1 MSVAVALGLLAVLAP
16 TPARPVNAVAP
27 VTRSASS
34 RSDSSPILFA
44 RARAQARLGEP
55 VAAMASYEAGVRA
68 AESPADWALYRRDL
82 AWVATR
88 RELTSWDKA
97 SPAERPALV
106 RAFWS
111 ERDSRDG
118 LSEGGRLA
126 EHVRRLDV
134 AVDQFRIHPR
144 HGKTP
149 ITRASLA
156 SFGGSSLRDYIP
168 TQGELD
174 DRGVI
179 FVRQGVPDAKVLS
192 ASPSV
197 ESWVYQRDNRT
208 LVVHFAESTYGGSSG
223 NGVLIATP
231 PPSTFA
237 SICEVDQESCRIAAQ
252 GIFATPEMREHFRQR
267 ALAAIKALTTT
278 DTAAPGQQ

>member
-1 MSVAVALGLLAVLAP
+1 MSVAAALSLLAVLAP
-16 TPARPVNAVAP
+16 TPVRPLTAVAP
-27 VTRSASS
+27 VPAIVSP
-34 RSDSSPILFA
+34 RSDSAAILFA
-44 RARAQARLGEP
+44 RARALARQGEP
-55 VAAMASYEAGVRA
+55 AAAMASYVAGVRA
-68 AESPADWALYRRDL
+68 ADGATDWALYRRDL

-88 RELTSWDKA
+88 AELTLWDKA
-97 SPAERPALV
+97 APAERPALV

-111 ERDSRDG
+111 DRDTRDE
-118 LSEGGRLA
+118 LAEGGRFA

-134 AVDQFRIHPR
+134 AVQEYRIHPR
-144 HGKTP
+144 RGKTP

-156 SFGGSSLRDYIP
+156 DVRRSSLRDYIP

-179 FVRQGVPDAKVLS
+179 FMRQGVPDARVLS
-192 ASPSV
+192 AAPSV
-197 ESWVYQRDNRT
+197 ESWVYQRDNT
-208 LVVHFAESTYGGSSG
+208 TMVVHFAESTYGGSSG

-252 GIFATPEMREHFRQR
+252 GSFSTPEMREHFRQR
-267 ALAAIKALTTT
+267 ALAAIKFLTST
-278 DTAAPGQQ
+278 DTAAPGQK